1 VFLTEYFGTENL
13 GTGAPFAAT
22 DDKPTVVSKEQFC
35 PEGRS
40 LSVQV
45 GRYQIVGTIGAGA
58 TSKVVRAFDP
68 MIGRHVA
75 IKLFSPQ
82 LATDE
87 GRERFIKEARVVGQI
102 SHPSIVALHDMGID
116 EATSTPYL
124 VMEHI
129 EGQPLDRILEKG
141 SIPYSRACAWVADV
155 AIALHVAHR
164 KGIIHGDV
172 KPANILITEDGK
184 VKLTDFGMARLASR
198 DTKDTPLLGT
208 PAYWCPEQILG
219 KAQDARSDIFSLGVV
234 LYEMVTGKRPFDAE
248 SLQAICQKVM
258 SATPLPPSQM
268 NGSLP
273 AGLNELIAS
282 CLEKD
287 PGQRRNSAEDL
298 ALDLY
303 PFARRRAEPQ
313 TPANN
318 PTTATG
324 SLRNR
329 ATRFLRSA

>member
-1 VFLTEYFGTENL
+1 M
-13 GTGAPFAAT
+13 
-22 DDKPTVVSKEQFC
+22 
-35 PEGRS
+35 
-40 LSVQV
+40 QV

-82 LATDE
+82 LATEE

-102 SHPSIVALHDMGID
+102 SHQSIVALHDMGI
-116 EATSTPYL
+116 EESTQTPYL
-124 VMEHI
+124 VMEHV
-129 EGQPLDRILEKG
+129 EGHPLDRILEKG
-141 SIPYSRACAWVADV
+141 SVPYPRACAWVADI
-155 AIALHVAHR
+155 ATALHVAHR

-172 KPANILITEDGK
+172 KPANVLVTEEGR

-198 DTKDTPLLGT
+198 DSKDSPLLGT

-219 KAQDARSDIFSLGVV
+219 KPQDARSDIFSLGVV

-258 SATPLPPSQM
+258 SATPLPPSQI
-268 NGSLP
+268 NSSLP
-273 AGLNELIAS
+273 AGLNELIGS

-287 PGQRRNSAEDL
+287 PGRRRNSAEDL

-303 PFARRRAEPQ
+303 PFARRRIEPQ
-313 TPANN
+313 AAASN
-318 PTTATG
+318 PNATG

>member
-1 VFLTEYFGTENL
+1 MILRQYFSTDFLR
-13 GTGAPFAAT
+13 TGAPFART
-22 DDKPTVVSKEQFC
+22 DDSRIVVSKDQVC

-40 LSVQV
+40 LSVEV

-82 LATDE
+82 LAE
-87 GRERFIKEARVVGQI
+87 GAGRERFIKEARVVGQI

-116 EATSTPYL
+116 EATKTPYL

-141 SIPYSRACAWVADV
+141 SVPYPRACAWIADV
-155 AIALHVAHR
+155 ATALHVAHK

-172 KPANILITEDGK
+172 KPANVLVTEDGK
-184 VKLTDFGMARLASR
+184 VKLTDFGMARVASH
-198 DTKDTPLLGT
+198 DGKDTPLLGT

-219 KAQDARSDIFSLGVV
+219 KPQDARSDIFSLGIV
-234 LYEMVTGKRPFDAE
+234 LYEMTTGKRPFDAE

-258 SATPLPPSQM
+258 SSTPLPVSQI
-268 NGSLP
+268 NSSLP
-273 AGLNELIAS
+273 AGLNELIMS

-287 PGQRRNSAEDL
+287 PGRRRSSAEDL

-303 PFARRRAEPQ
+303 PFARRRIEPQ
-313 TPANN
+313 TAAANN
-318 PTTATG
+318 PNATG